1 MYLYTYEDFPYGG
14 CMTCLRYVLA
24 FLCAATIS
32 LPAAAD
38 RLDGVLPL
46 HKDDI
51 AAVAV
56 AKKQPDR
63 HVMLYFG
70 DHLN

>member
-1 MYLYTYEDFPYGG
+1 MRRL
-14 CMTCLRYVLA
+14 LSLLA
-24 FLCAATIS
+24 FLLAAAFS
-32 LPAAAD
+32 LPALAD
-38 RLDGVLPL
+38 HLDGVLPL

-51 AAVAV
+51 AAVAAV
-56 AKKQPDR
+56 KKQPDR

>member
-1 MYLYTYEDFPYGG
+1 MRRL
-14 CMTCLRYVLA
+14 LALLA
-24 FLCAATIS
+24 FLSASIFS

-51 AAVAV
+51 AAVA
-56 AKKQPDR
+56 ATTSQPDR

>member
-1 MYLYTYEDFPYGG
+1 MRRLLF
-14 CMTCLRYVLA
+14 LFAIALA
-24 FLCAATIS
+24 AFS

-38 RLDGVLPL
+38 HLDGVVPL
-46 HKDDI
+46 TKDDI
-51 AAVAV
+51 AAVAQLK
-56 AKKQPDR
+56 AAPER

>member
-1 MYLYTYEDFPYGG
+1 MRRLLYLCSF
-14 CMTCLRYVLA
+14 LLA
-24 FLCAATIS
+24 AAFS

-38 RLDGVLPL
+38 RLDGVVPL
-46 HKDDI
+46 AVDDI
-51 AAVAV
+51 AAVAKLK
-56 AKKQPDR
+56 AMPER

>member
-1 MYLYTYEDFPYGG
+1 MRRLLF
-14 CMTCLRYVLA
+14 LLAIVLA
-24 FLCAATIS
+24 ASFS

-38 RLDGVLPL
+38 HLDGVVPL
-46 HKDDI
+46 AKDDI
-51 AAVAV
+51 AAVAQI
-56 AKKQPDR
+56 KSSPER

>member
-1 MYLYTYEDFPYGG
+1 MRRLLALF
-14 CMTCLRYVLA
+14 A
-24 FLCAATIS
+24 FLCAAAFS

-46 HKDDI
+46 HADDV
-51 AAVAV
+51 AAVAA

>member
-1 MYLYTYEDFPYGG
+1 MKRL
-14 CMTCLRYVLA
+14 LALLA
-24 FLCAATIS
+24 FLCAAAFS

-38 RLDGVLPL
+38 HLDGVLPL
-46 HKDDI
+46 HADDH
-51 AAVAV
+51 AALAA
-56 AKKQPDR
+56 AKQQPDR

>member
-1 MYLYTYEDFPYGG
+1 MKRLIAALTF
-14 CMTCLRYVLA
+14 LLA
-24 FLCAATIS
+24 AAFS
-32 LPAAAD
+32 LPAMAD

-46 HKDDI
+46 HADDLE
-51 AAVAV
+51 AVA
-56 AKKQPDR
+56 AAQSQPDR

>member
-1 MYLYTYEDFPYGG
+1 MRRLLLLFGFA
-14 CMTCLRYVLA
+14 LA
-24 FLCAATIS
+24 AAFS

-46 HKDDI
+46 HADDI
-51 AAVAV
+51 AATAA

-63 HVMLYFG
+63 HVML
-70 DHLN
+70 

>member
-1 MYLYTYEDFPYGG
+1 MRRLLYLCSF
-14 CMTCLRYVLA
+14 LLA
-24 FLCAATIS
+24 AAFS

-38 RLDGVLPL
+38 RLDGVVPL
-46 HKDDI
+46 AADDI
-51 AAVAV
+51 AAVAQLK
-56 AKKQPDR
+56 AMPER

>member
-1 MYLYTYEDFPYGG
+1 MKRLLT
-14 CMTCLRYVLA
+14 LLA
-24 FLCAATIS
+24 FLCAATFS

-63 HVMLYFG
+63 HFMLYFG
-70 DHLN
+70 DHMN

>member
-1 MYLYTYEDFPYGG
+1 MRRL
-14 CMTCLRYVLA
+14 LA
-24 FLCAATIS
+24 FLAFLLAAFS

-46 HKDDI
+46 HRDDL
-51 AAVAV
+51 AAVAA
-56 AKKQPDR
+56 AKVQPDR